1 LVDTSEERIFI
12 MGANVGSSLLNKDV
26 VAKLAINTGRPV
38 EIVAREL
45 GSDERTLDNR
55 VKAYRSMHRPVLK
68 S

>member
-1 LVDTSEERIFI
+1 
-12 MGANVGSSLLNKDV
+12 V

>member
-1 LVDTSEERIFI
+1 